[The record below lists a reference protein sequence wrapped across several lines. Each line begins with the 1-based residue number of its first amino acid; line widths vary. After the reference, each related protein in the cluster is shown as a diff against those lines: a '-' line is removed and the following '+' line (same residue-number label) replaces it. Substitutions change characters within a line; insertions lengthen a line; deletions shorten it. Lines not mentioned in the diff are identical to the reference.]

1 MIFYLILLPIY
12 TVLETI
18 LLPFRSLS
26 DVSMESDFIN
36 AMATVPGYLGNVN
49 KFIPAYAI
57 VAVVGLIVSIE
68 AGIFV
73 YKTIKWGYSKIP
85 GIS

>member
-1 MIFYLILLPIY
+1 MIIYLLLLPIY

-18 LLPFRSLS
+18 LAPFRSLG
-26 DVSMESDFIN
+26 DVSMSSDFLN
-36 AMATVPGYLGNVN
+36 SMATIPIYLGNVN
-49 KFIPAYAI
+49 KFIPAYSI

-68 AGIFV
+68 AGIFS
-73 YKTIKWGYSKIP
+73 YKAVKWGYSKIP